1 MLNEQTV
8 AIRSEKFMPLALCQF
23 VSVAIHGVVAKHLDD
38 VVELFNERD
47 ITTLETTFI
56 EKSNNTQNVVHTLC
70 TTCDG
75 ILRIH
80 HPSNEIEDDGLLS
93 EFKSKVVL

>member
-8 AIRSEKFMPLALCQF
+8 AIRGEKFMPLALCQF
-23 VSVAIHGVVAKHLDD
+23 VSVTIHGVVAEYVDD
-38 VVELFNERD
+38 VIELFNERV
-47 ITTLETTFI
+47 ITTFETTFI
-56 EKSNNTQNVVHTLC
+56 EKSNDAHNVVHTLC

-75 ILRIH
+75 ILRVH